1 MGRKKIFH
9 SLNLHFPGFQKGYES
24 LQMLIGYLSFLS
36 LCNDSSYPLY
46 IYWVICLFYITL
58 LKLLT
63 CFDCWSHLCICFKNF
78 HSHYFQLELW
88 YLWLYSSF
96 SLYMVKSVNIC
107 HYVFWVLYIVG
118 KILLRYTLGV
128 HFVWALWKGNLA
140 VFLFHTEN
148 SFLWNMLFPLS
159 SFEYFA
165 RKKLYTKCKFIFL
178 GYLSDS

>member
-1 MGRKKIFH
+1 MGRRKIFH

-58 LKLLT
+58 LKLLI

-107 HYVFWVLYIVG
+107 HYVFWGFVYCG
-118 KILLRYTLGV
+118 KNITEVYFGSTLCLSPLERKFSSV
-128 HFVWALWKGNLA
+128 SFSYWK
-140 VFLFHTEN
+140 FLFVKHVIP
-148 SFLWNMLFPLS
+148 SF
-159 SFEYFA
+159 
-165 RKKLYTKCKFIFL
+165 FIWIFC
-178 GYLSDS
+178 